1 MTRKEHLTMQIV
13 NGAVQG
19 LELETG
25 FSTSSE
31 ISQMNNS
38 LTFMSSYKWDMGDVN
53 AFYVRKQLLS
63 DQRDAKGNRI
73 PYKGT
78 VTEVAKAICLAE
90 GMKEEEITEGYLFN
104 RFNKDTDIQALSAF
118 TRGIMVF
125 VNGKKMT
132 RRVLCKHEIDP
143 TTGKKVTTT
152 LDRIAGITGAIHQTL
167 RKAEE
172 DKCKKAGLAQDM
184 IDDALSKF
192 DEKHKLVRA
201 SKIRV
206 AMEVCT
212 IPVDPTS
219 FAVKDGFAGLK
230 GVIYTTSIDN
240 YNALKGRLH
249 TANDSHLDFLEVKIS
264 HPVVQ
269 HANKDVAKMQ
279 SGLKTS
285 FESFD
290 STKSPANLLPNFTE
304 DYLTY
309 CQTAAQTSED
319 LKAKVMDYREIS
331 DEELLSICKDYV
343 IKNYDILTDEEKE
356 KYDEIVQRF
365 QEVLTAEEI
374 AQISNIQFAQ
384 SPNVQEAEGMT
395 GVAPTQSEEEGD
407 MGVFS
412 GIDDEEDEFEME

>member
-1 MTRKEHLTMQIV
+1 MQIV
-13 NGAVQG
+13 NGTVQG

-38 LTFMSSYKWDMGDVN
+38 LTFMSTYKWDMGDVN
-53 AFYVRKQLLS
+53 AFYIRKQLLS
-63 DQRDAKGNRI
+63 DQKDAKGNRI

-78 VTEVAKAICLAE
+78 VTEVAKTICLAE
-90 GMKEEEITEGYLFN
+90 GMKEEDITDEYLFS
-104 RFNKDTDIQALSAF
+104 RFNKDTDIQALSEF
-118 TRGIMVF
+118 TRGVMVF
-125 VNGKKMT
+125 ANGKKMT
-132 RRVLCKHEIDP
+132 RRVLCRHEIDP
-143 TTGKKVTTT
+143 KTGKKVPST
-152 LDRIAGITGAIHQTL
+152 LDKVAGITGAIHQTL
-167 RKAEE
+167 RKREE
-172 DKCKKAGLAQDM
+172 EKCQTAGLAQDM
-184 IDDALSKF
+184 IDDALKKF

-206 AMEVCT
+206 AMEVCA
-212 IPVDPTS
+212 IPVDPTT
-219 FAVKDGFAGLK
+219 FAVKDGFSELK

-240 YNALKGRLH
+240 YNAFKSRLH

-290 STKSPANLLPNFTE
+290 STKSPANLIPNFV
-304 DYLTY
+304 DNYLTY

-319 LKAKVMDYREIS
+319 LRAKVMDYREIS

-343 IKNYDILTDEEKE
+343 IKNYDVLTQEEKE

-374 AQISNIQFAQ
+374 ASISNIQFAQ

-395 GVAPTQSEEEGD
+395 GVEPQQPAQESND
-407 MGVFS
+407 VFA
-412 GIDDEEDEFEME
+412 GLDDDADDFEIE